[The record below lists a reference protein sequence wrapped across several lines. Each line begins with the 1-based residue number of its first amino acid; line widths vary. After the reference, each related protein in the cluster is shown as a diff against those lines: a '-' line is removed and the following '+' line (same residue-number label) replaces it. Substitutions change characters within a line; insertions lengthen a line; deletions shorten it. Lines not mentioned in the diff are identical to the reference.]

1 MIAPGY
7 ENYAEY
13 VKSFSSTDPVV
24 DSALSLSEK
33 QFAHYKATMT
43 ENTKPALQHAQGDVL
58 EMASNGAFNIVVH
71 GCNCF
76 CAMGS
81 GIAAQ
86 VRRQYPA
93 AWQVDQNTEAGDYN
107 KLGNYTTMLGKQF
120 NIINAYTQYKTASYP
135 GEDVFEYESFALIL
149 RKLAHQY
156 PGCRFGLPYIGM
168 GLAGGNPEVIM
179 EMLEQF
185 AQQVAKT
192 GGTVTLV
199 EYVQPQAK

>member
-7 ENYAEY
+7 EKYAEY
-13 VKSFSSTDPVV
+13 VRSTDSVI
-24 DSALSLSEK
+24 DRAFAATEK

-76 CAMGS
+76 CTMGA
-81 GIAAQ
+81 GIASQ

-93 AWQVDQNTEAGDYN
+93 AWQADQSTTSGDYN
-107 KLGNYTTMLGKQF
+107 KLGNYTTMLGKRF
-120 NIINAYTQYKTASYP
+120 NIINAYTQFNIASYP

-168 GLAGGNPEVIM
+168 GLAGGDTEVIM

-199 EYVQPQAK
+199 EYVRPQAK

>member
-7 ENYAEY
+7 EDYAEY
-13 VKSFSSTDPVV
+13 VRRQSVTGPVV
-24 DSALSLSEK
+24 DRAFEISQK
-33 QFAHYKATMT
+33 QFTHYKATMT
-43 ENTKPALQHAQGDVL
+43 ETQKPALLRARGDVL
-58 EMASNGAFNIVVH
+58 KMATEGAFNIVVH

-93 AWQVDQNTEAGDYN
+93 AWQVDQETEAGDYN
-107 KLGNYTTMLGKQF
+107 KLGNYTVMLGKRF
-120 NIINAYTQYKTASYP
+120 NIVNAYTQYKTASYP

-149 RKLAHQY
+149 RKLARQY
-156 PGCRFGLPYIGM
+156 PGCDFGLPYIGM
-168 GLAGGNPEVIM
+168 CLAGGNPEVIM

-185 AQQVAKT
+185 AQQVVNT
-192 GGTVTLV
+192 GGSVTLV
-199 EYVQPQAK
+199 EYTQK

>member
-7 ENYAEY
+7 EKYAEY
-13 VKSFSSTDPVV
+13 VRSTDLVI
-24 DSALSLSEK
+24 DRAFAATEK

-76 CAMGS
+76 CTMGA
-81 GIAAQ
+81 GIASQ

-93 AWQVDQNTEAGDYN
+93 AWQADQSTTSGDYN
-107 KLGNYTTMLGKQF
+107 KLGNYTTMLGKRF
-120 NIINAYTQYKTASYP
+120 NIINAYTQFNIASYP

-168 GLAGGNPEVIM
+168 GLAGGDTEVIM

-199 EYVQPQAK
+199 EYVRPQAK

>member
-7 ENYAEY
+7 ETYNEY
-13 VKSFSSTDPVV
+13 VNRGLRNTDLVI
-24 DSALSLSEK
+24 SAALAASEK

-58 EMASNGAFNIVVH
+58 EMAANGAFNIVVH

-93 AWQVDQNTEAGDYN
+93 AWQVDQDTEAGDYN
-107 KLGNYTTMLGKQF
+107 KLGNYTTMLG
-120 NIINAYTQYKTASYP
+120 
-135 GEDVFEYESFALIL
+135 
-149 RKLAHQY
+149 
-156 PGCRFGLPYIGM
+156 
-168 GLAGGNPEVIM
+168 
-179 EMLEQF
+179 
-185 AQQVAKT
+185 
-192 GGTVTLV
+192 
-199 EYVQPQAK
+199 